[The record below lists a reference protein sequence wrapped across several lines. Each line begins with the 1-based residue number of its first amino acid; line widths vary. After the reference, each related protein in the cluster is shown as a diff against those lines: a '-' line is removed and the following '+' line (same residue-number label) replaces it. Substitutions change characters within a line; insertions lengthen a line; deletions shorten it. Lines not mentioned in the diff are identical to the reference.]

1 MLKLNGYEII
11 LASGSP
17 RRKAFLE
24 KLHIPFKVKVYPSDE
39 SYPSS
44 LKGIEITEYIVAK
57 KSEPFKEKILA
68 KQIIIAADTLVCCD
82 NQYLGKPKDVEH
94 AKQMLMFLSGKSHQV
109 ITSVGFLTNKKFD
122 IISEI
127 TNVEFRKLTY
137 DEIGYYIK
145 IQPPM
150 DKAGAYGIQDWIG
163 EIGVKKINGSYTNVI
178 GLPLSQVI
186 GRIKFL
192 TKK

>member
-1 MLKLNGYEII
+1 MML
-11 LASGSP
+11 S
-17 RRKAFLE
+17 KA
-24 KLHIPFKVKVYPSDE
+24 V
-39 SYPSS
+39 
-44 LKGIEITEYIVAK
+44 
-57 KSEPFKEKILA
+57 KSEPLKEKIRA
-68 KQIIIAADTLVCCD
+68 KQIIITADTLVCCD

-127 TNVEFRKLTY
+127 TNVEFRKLTN

-145 IQPPM
+145 IQSPM
-150 DKAGAYGIQDWIG
+150 DKAGSYGIQDWIG

-186 GRIKFL
+186 EQIQFL

>member
-1 MLKLNGYEII
+1 
-11 LASGSP
+11 
-17 RRKAFLE
+17 
-24 KLHIPFKVKVYPSDE
+24 
-39 SYPSS
+39 
-44 LKGIEITEYIVAK
+44 
-57 KSEPFKEKILA
+57 
-68 KQIIIAADTLVCCD
+68 
-82 NQYLGKPKDVEH
+82 
-94 AKQMLMFLSGKSHQV
+94 MFLSGKSHQV

-127 TNVEFRKLTY
+127 TNVEFRKLTN

-145 IQPPM
+145 IQSPM